1 MKEFICKICGKEF
14 DKYISICKHNSR
26 KHKIGPE
33 ETYIEYLL
41 NGVAPVCECGCGEK
55 THYSYELKGFCKFIL
70 GHAARV
76 HNNWG
81 NNPNFKE
88 LKQKSADTQRK
99 LYQEGKLTIWNKG
112 LTIED
117 ERVKNNIEKVLASPD
132 RGKKISEKLKGKKT
146 SEETKQKLRE
156 SQIISWS
163 NPEKRERQS
172 HKRMLYI
179 MKNGFTV
186 KSKLEETFIN
196 ILYENFNMVEHEH
209 FIRQYYV
216 REIKGLFDFKIANKK
231 IFIEVDG
238 DYWHCN
244 PNSKFATPKY
254 EAQKGNL
261 IQDKCKEEW
270 CLKNDFTLLRFWES
284 DINNNP
290 EIIIAKLKEY
300 L

>member
-1 MKEFICKICGKEF
+1 MEKFICKICGKEF
-14 DKYISICKHNSR
+14 EKYISIVKHNSR

-33 ETYIEYLL
+33 DTYIEYLL
-41 NGVAPVCECGCGEK
+41 DGVAPVCECGCGEK

-99 LYQEGKLTIWNKG
+99 LHQEGKLTIWNKG

-132 RGKKISEKLKGKKT
+132 RGKKISEKLKGQKK

-163 NPEKRERQS
+163 NPEKREKQSKRQI
-172 HKRMLYI
+172 KILTD
-179 MKNGFTV
+179 KNHNNKKTILE
-186 KSKLEETFIN
+186 SKFEELLQSFN
-196 ILYENFNMVEHEH
+196 IEYKYQYPVETG
-209 FIRQYYV
+209 I
-216 REIKGLFDFKIANKK
+216 FDFFVPSKNLL
-231 IFIEVDG
+231 IEVDG
-238 DYWHCN
+238 DFYHCN
-244 PNSKFATPKY
+244 PDKVLEPKY
-254 EAQKGNL
+254 PIQFRTIINDRRKNL
-261 IQDKCKEEW
+261 ISER
-270 CLKNDFTLLRFWES
+270 NNFTLLRFWES
-284 DINNNP
+284 DINDNP
-290 EIIIAKLKEY
+290 EIIITKLKEY